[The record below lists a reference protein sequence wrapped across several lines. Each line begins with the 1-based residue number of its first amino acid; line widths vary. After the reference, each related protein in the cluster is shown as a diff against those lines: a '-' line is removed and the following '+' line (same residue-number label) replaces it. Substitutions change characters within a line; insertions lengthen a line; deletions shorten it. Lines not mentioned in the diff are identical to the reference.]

1 MINLQ
6 DFNVKARPLNV
17 KWTQEAEVDLDIN
30 LLDHFTDLT
39 FDCFEDIARVNDIL
53 QSKSATDGMI
63 YLTEYDMRKSYKP
76 QRIVGYLNS
85 NNFSRQP
92 EWENGK

>member
-1 MINLQ
+1 MIKLQ
-6 DFNVKARPLNV
+6 DFNVKPRSMNV
-17 KWTQEAEVDLDIN
+17 KWTKETEVELDTNIF
-30 LLDHFTDLT
+30 DHFKDLT

-76 QRIVGYLNS
+76 QRITGYLS
-85 NNFSRQP
+85 PKYLRFT
-92 EWENGK
+92 E